1 MLALSLSENSSNNH
15 DGYTKSLMVGSKYSV
30 DMLDRGIIHVPA
42 RKEWDSLRFHHA
54 TQNSVQYKIYKL
66 FTSGIS
72 HLIFSDLNWPQVTET
87 MESETAGKRG
97 LLY

>member
-1 MLALSLSENSSNNH
+1 
-15 DGYTKSLMVGSKYSV
+15 MVGSKYSV

-72 HLIFSDLNWPQVTET
+72 HLIFSEHGWLQVIEPIENRTVDKE
-87 MESETAGKRG
+87 GQ
-97 LLY
+97 L